1 MMQPRAKAILFFMT
15 TDVSFSVLFL

>member
-1 MMQPRAKAILFFMT
+1 MMQPRAKAIRFFMT